1 MPPQIK
7 HDLNRSGWESTDF
20 PSVCENCLPENP
32 YVQMIKEDHGAE
44 CKIVS
49 LFFGSLKASSQPNI
63 NYLVYSPFYYL
74 PLEGRSDLPPK
85 AIHHLPHM
93 RAPEE
98 LLSMLH
104 ARFVVRSSPCRP

>member
-1 MPPQIK
+1 MAAPQIK

-49 LFFGSLKASSQPNI
+49 FTQHELDTKLTR
-63 NYLVYSPFYYL
+63 LVYASLYHL
-74 PLEGRSDLPPK
+74 PLESRPHLAPE
-85 AIHHLPHM
+85 AHHHLPY
-93 RAPEE
+93 
-98 LLSMLH
+98 L
-104 ARFVVRSSPCRP
+104 RPS

>member
-1 MPPQIK
+1 MPHATSIDLDNPTLESWKLSLLGSTNSILSEMPPQIK

-49 LFFGSLKASSQPNI
+49 LFFFGSLEAS
-63 NYLVYSPFYYL
+63 L
-74 PLEGRSDLPPK
+74 
-85 AIHHLPHM
+85 
-93 RAPEE
+93 
-98 LLSMLH
+98 
-104 ARFVVRSSPCRP
+104 

>member
-49 LFFGSLKASSQPNI
+49 LFTAPIATPRI
-63 NYLVYSPFYYL
+63 NTNYV
-74 PLEGRSDLPPK
+74 
-85 AIHHLPHM
+85 
-93 RAPEE
+93 
-98 LLSMLH
+98 
-104 ARFVVRSSPCRP
+104 